1 MNKRWLVA
9 TMAVVLIVGLA
20 VSSAPAQ
27 EKVVRLMTTETDP
40 KTQAALKEIIAEF
53 EKAHPGVRVSAE
65 FASWSDIN
73 KKLVASLAAGDPPQ
87 IVTVH
92 DFYIFELASKGIIR
106 PVDDVVDAIGRP
118 DFFPQALAPYTR
130 DGKTWGVP
138 FSTGTN
144 VLWYRMDLYQKHGL
158 KAPKTWA
165 EYERNAK
172 VLFDAGK
179 AGGKQE
185 LYGTA
190 LAAGLNWMTE
200 DSVHGWLWSNGATI
214 TDATGRS
221 TLDSPEAAETL
232 AFLKRLAQY
241 APPGIATY
249 AHQEMINVYATG
261 AAAHTE
267 FGFRILNNLERLNP
281 QLLEVAD
288 AVLYPKGPGPKA
300 RYTSHLYQKGWAILK
315 DAKYQQESAEFLKFL
330 ETGDRKI
337 RMMHTVPLH
346 YWPPRRSVVKD
357 PRFLDNPLIKT
368 PAGQR
373 SLKVLAE
380 ALDNGTFALTETGT
394 VVLKVGPLLENRV
407 LSKAFQRVLLQNV
420 SPKDSMAQASRE
432 VQDAK

>member
-1 MNKRWLVA
+1 MSKRWFVA
-9 TMAVVLIVGLA
+9 TMVVVLAVALA
-20 VSSAPAQ
+20 AGGAPAQ
-27 EKVVRLMTTETDP
+27 EKVVRVMTTETDP

-53 EKAHPGVRVSAE
+53 EKTRPGVKVSAE

-106 PVDDVVDAIGRP
+106 PVDDLIEAIGKS
-118 DFFPQALAPYTR
+118 DFLPQALAPYVR
-130 DGKTWGVP
+130 EGKTWGVP

-158 KAPKTWA
+158 KPPKTWA

-172 VLFDAGK
+172 VLFEAGK
-179 AGGKQE
+179 AAGKQE
-185 LYGTA
+185 MYGTVV
-190 LAAGLNWMTE
+190 AAGLNWMTE

-221 TLDSPEAAETL
+221 TLDSPEAVETL
-232 AFLKRLAQY
+232 AFLKRIAQY

-249 AHQEMINVYATG
+249 AHQEMINAYVTG

-267 FGFRILNNLERLNP
+267 FGFRILNHMERMNP

-300 RYTSHLYQKGWAILK
+300 RHTSHLYQKGWAILK
-315 DAKYQQESAEFLKFL
+315 DAKHQPESADFLKFL

-337 RMMHTVPLH
+337 RMMHSVPLH
-346 YWPPRRSVVKD
+346 YWPPRRSVIAD
-357 PRFLDNPLIKT
+357 PKFLDAPLIKT

-380 ALDNGTFALTETGT
+380 ALDQGSFALTETGT
-394 VVLKVGPLLENRV
+394 TVLKVGPLLEARV

-420 SPKDSMAQASRE
+420 SPKDSLAQAARE